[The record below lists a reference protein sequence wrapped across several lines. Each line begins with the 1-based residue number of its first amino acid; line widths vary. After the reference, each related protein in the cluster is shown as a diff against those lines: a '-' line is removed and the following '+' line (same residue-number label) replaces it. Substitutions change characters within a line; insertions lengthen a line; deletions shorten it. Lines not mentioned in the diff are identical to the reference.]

1 MSEES
6 NTKNELAQVKEELK
20 FVIEALE
27 DKKGD
32 NIRVF
37 DIREQSSVTDYV
49 ILVSAISQPHAK
61 ALKINL
67 DKMIAER
74 GISVI
79 GNDNESSSGW
89 MVLDAF
95 NFMVHIQT
103 AEMRSLYELEELWKG
118 AAEVD
123 FFLECFFIG
132 HQTKSSCLIKLIH
145 FY

>member
-1 MSEES
+1 MSEEN
-6 NTKNELAQVKEELK
+6 NTLNEFAEVKKELK

-37 DIREQSSVTDYV
+37 DVREQSSVTDYV
-49 ILVSAISQPHAK
+49 ILVSAISVPHAK

-118 AAEVD
+118 ASEVD
-123 FFLECFFIG
+123 F
-132 HQTKSSCLIKLIH
+132 S
-145 FY
+145 

>member
-1 MSEES
+1 MSEEN
-6 NTKNELAQVKEELK
+6 NTLNELAEVKKELK

-27 DKKGD
+27 DKKGE

-37 DIREQSSVTDYV
+37 DVREQSSVTDYV
-49 ILVSAISQPHAK
+49 ILVSAISVPHAK

-118 AAEVD
+118 ASEVD
-123 FFLECFFIG
+123 FP
-132 HQTKSSCLIKLIH
+132 
-145 FY
+145 

>member
-1 MSEES
+1 MSEEN
-6 NTKNELAQVKEELK
+6 NTLNELAEVKKELK

-37 DIREQSSVTDYV
+37 DVHEQSSVTDYV
-49 ILVSAISQPHAK
+49 ILVSAISVPHAK

-118 AAEVD
+118 ASEVD
-123 FFLECFFIG
+123 F
-132 HQTKSSCLIKLIH
+132 S
-145 FY
+145 

>member
-1 MSEES
+1 MSEEN
-6 NTKNELAQVKEELK
+6 NTLNELAEVKKELK

-27 DKKGD
+27 DKKGE

-37 DIREQSSVTDYV
+37 DVREQSSVTDYV
-49 ILVSAISQPHAK
+49 ILVSAISVPHAK

-118 AAEVD
+118 ASEVD
-123 FFLECFFIG
+123 F
-132 HQTKSSCLIKLIH
+132 S
-145 FY
+145 

>member
-1 MSEES
+1 MSEEN
-6 NTKNELAQVKEELK
+6 NTLNELAEVKKELK

-32 NIRVF
+32 NICVF
-37 DIREQSSVTDYV
+37 DVCEQSSVTDYV
-49 ILVSAISQPHAK
+49 ILVSAISVPHAK

-118 AAEVD
+118 ASEVD
-123 FFLECFFIG
+123 F
-132 HQTKSSCLIKLIH
+132 S
-145 FY
+145 